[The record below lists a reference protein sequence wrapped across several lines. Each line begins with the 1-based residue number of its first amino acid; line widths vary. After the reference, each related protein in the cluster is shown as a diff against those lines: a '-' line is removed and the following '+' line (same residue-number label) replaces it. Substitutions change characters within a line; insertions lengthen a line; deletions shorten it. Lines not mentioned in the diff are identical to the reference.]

1 MIVEGNTA
9 FLFAEPPIRL
19 AKGLGGSSFFAP
31 GGSYPEIIS
40 NLGPYYKYTRV
51 ILHVYR
57 C

>member
-1 MIVEGNTA
+1 MVEGNTA